1 MKAQMAPMMQMMRA
15 KMGKK
20 RFGAM
25 VQTMGP
31 MMSQMTQGGVGGLG
45 GGLGGDIPGVAGGI
59 PGGVGGIP
67 GSVPGGGIP
76 GGGIQGGIPSGPSA
90 SAISG
95 ETAAAVAG
103 FGGVGG
109 APGGDMMTMVAPLMQ
124 TATADGV
131 PRRHRHK

>member
-45 GGLGGDIPGVAGGI
+45 GGLGGGIPGVAGGV

-67 GSVPGGGIP
+67 GKRSRWWDSWRRD
-76 GGGIQGGIPSGPSA
+76 SGWNSQW
-90 SAISG
+90 S
-95 ETAAAVAG
+95 
-103 FGGVGG
+103 
-109 APGGDMMTMVAPLMQ
+109 Q
-124 TATADGV
+124 CQ
-131 PRRHRHK
+131 RHQW